1 MTQNQQDT
9 SNMPLDGIR
18 VLELGN
24 YIAAPFASRIF
35 GDFGA
40 DVIKIEK
47 PGGDELRDW
56 RRPVGD
62 ISMLFRTVGRNKRS
76 VVLDLRTGAG
86 IDAVKRLIAASDVII
101 ENFRPGTIEKWGI
114 GPDVIAGLNSDAVLV
129 RISGYG
135 QTGPYRNRAG
145 FGSAAES
152 FGGLRYVTGEADR
165 PAARA
170 AASMA
175 DTVAGLYGALGA
187 LMLMLQRARG
197 RHSDARVVDV
207 GLYEGVFSL
216 LESLVP
222 EYDAYGM
229 VRQRSGGKLPGVV
242 PMGAYPCSDD
252 LEIVIGGN
260 ASSVF
265 KRLMNVIGRPDL
277 AEDESLVTAE
287 GRQAREEELNDLIT
301 AWTRSVPLK
310 EAQKLLD
317 AAGVPAGPVYD
328 APGIAEDEHYQA
340 RGMVEEH
347 LVQVET
353 DAEPRPVRFPG
364 VVPKIPGAEG
374 STRWLGPELGEHTL
388 EVLRDVA
395 GLDEDAARALADST
409 TDALVKG

>member
-1 MTQNQQDT
+1 MSEIHLDDNP
-9 SNMPLDGIR
+9 MPLEGIR

-76 VVLDLRTGAG
+76 VVLDLRSEDG
-86 IDAVKRLIAASDVII
+86 IEAVKKLIAASDVVI

-114 GPDVIAGLNSDAVLV
+114 GPDIISELNPDAVLV

-152 FGGLRYVTGEADR
+152 FAGLRFLTGEADR

-175 DTVAGLYGALGA
+175 DTVAGLYGVVGA

-197 RHSDARVVDV
+197 IHTTARTVDI

-242 PMGAYPCSDD
+242 PMGAYPCTDD

-265 KRLMNVIGRPDL
+265 KRLMRVIGRVDL
-277 AEDESLVTAE
+277 AEDESLNTAE

-301 AWTRSVPLK
+301 AWTRSVSLK
-310 EAQKLLD
+310 DAQAALD
-317 AAGVPAGPVYD
+317 EAGVPAGPVYD
-328 APGIAEDEHYQA
+328 APSIAEDPHYQA

-347 LVQVET
+347 LVEVET
-353 DAEPRPVRFPG
+353 GEAPRPVRFPG
-364 VVPKIPGAEG
+364 VVPHIPGASG
-374 STRWLGPELGEHTL
+374 KTRWLGPELGAHTV

-395 GLDEDAARALADST
+395 GFSEEQAHELAART
-409 TDALVKG
+409 EVTHVR